1 MKFSRKMF
9 LKNAPACVK
18 RQLKGHVDILDGME
32 VTFEFD
38 DKWGLIPQYF
48 VEGQEYYLY
57 RWIRAG
63 VFSRLREKRKNEV

>member
-1 MKFSRKMF
+1 MKFSKENF
-9 LKNAPACVK
+9 LKNAPALVK
-18 RQLKGHVDILDGME
+18 RQLKDHLDILDGME

-57 RWIRAG
+57 PVDKGWC
-63 VFSRLREKRKNEV
+63 V